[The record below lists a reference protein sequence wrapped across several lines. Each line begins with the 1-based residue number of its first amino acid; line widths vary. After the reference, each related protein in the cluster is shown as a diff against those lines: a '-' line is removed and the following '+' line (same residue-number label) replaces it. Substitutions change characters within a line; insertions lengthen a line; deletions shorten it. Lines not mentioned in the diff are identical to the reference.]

1 MMFSAVVAEKTS
13 RTPNGEESMSRVLF
27 FEDGS
32 MEQIGIFELD
42 RLEQGISCITCV
54 FQNDAPAAGAD
65 ANTGDSSASPA
76 AAPTFHSGAPAA
88 VEYFVVGTAHVVNG
102 EAEPSR
108 GRLLVFEIVAN
119 RRVHLI
125 AEKEVKGGVFSL
137 AQVSGG
143 RLVAGVGSKV
153 SIYNLMGGK
162 ENLSNFTGQ
171 PELLHECTHS
181 NQIMSLFLKTKGDN
195 ILVGDL
201 VRSMTLLRYKPHE
214 HAIQEIARDFNSSY
228 LRGVEILDG
237 ASEDIFVGTDISG
250 NLHCLRQQSDAL
262 TDEERS
268 RLEPCGEFHVGD
280 YLNAFRRGSLVGQ
293 PIDVDAPQS
302 AKGPAETC
310 SSILGNNYQ
319 SITGLKVGT
328 SCVLYGGVSGSIG
341 NVIALSE
348 DSYRF
353 FASVERV
360 MKRVVMPMGG
370 LNHRDWRSFQND
382 LRVAPQRNMVDGD
395 LVEMLLEFDRQQLE
409 QVAREINDELNL
421 VIAAAN
427 ATGPAKS
434 SSIVSSPL
442 STIPTGQMLLNME
455 RDKLQLSV
463 EDIMHRI
470 EDMSRLH

>member
-1 MMFSAVVAEKTS
+1 M
-13 RTPNGEESMSRVLF
+13 NRVLF

-42 RLEQGISCITCV
+42 RLEEGISCTTCV
-54 FQNDAPAAGAD
+54 FQN
-65 ANTGDSSASPA
+65 NSPA
-76 AAPTFHSGAPAA
+76 PGIDAGSSSPAPSSTAANATTFHSGAPAA

-102 EAEPSR
+102 ETEPSR
-108 GRLLVFEIVAN
+108 GRLLVFEIVTN

-137 AQVSGG
+137 AQVCG

-181 NQIMSLFLKTKGDN
+181 NQITSLFLKTKGDS
-195 ILVGDL
+195 ILVGDV

-214 HAIQEIARDFNSSY
+214 RALQEIARDPNSSY

-237 ASEDIFVGTDISG
+237 ASSEDIFVGADLSG
-250 NLHCLRQQSDAL
+250 NLHCHRQQSDAV
-262 TDEERS
+262 TDEQRS
-268 RLEPCGEFHVGD
+268 QLEACGEFHLGD
-280 YLNAFRRGSLVGQ
+280 YLNVLRRGSLVGQ
-293 PIDVDAPQS
+293 PIDADAPQAAAAATS
-302 AKGPAETC
+302 KGPAEATI
-310 SSILGNNYQ
+310 SILSNNYH

-328 SCVLYGGVSGSIG
+328 SCLLYGGVSGSIG
-341 NVIALSE
+341 NVISLSE

-353 FASVERV
+353 FAAVERV
-360 MKRVVMPMGG
+360 MKRTVLPTGG
-370 LNHRDWRSFQND
+370 LNHRDWRSFQNE
-382 LRVAPQRNMVDGD
+382 LRVLPQRNMVDGD
-395 LVEMLLEFDRQQLE
+395 LVEMLLEFDRKQLE
-409 QVAREINDELNL
+409 EVTREINDELNL

-442 STIPTGQMLLNME
+442 STIPTGHMLLNME

-463 EDIMHRI
+463 EDIVHRV

>member
-1 MMFSAVVAEKTS
+1 
-13 RTPNGEESMSRVLF
+13 
-27 FEDGS
+27 

-42 RLEQGISCITCV
+42 RLEQGISCATCT
-54 FQNDAPAAGAD
+54 FQNETAASSADATTSPAPAA
-65 ANTGDSSASPA
+65 TY
-76 AAPTFHSGAPAA
+76 HSGAPAS
-88 VEYFVVGTAHVVNG
+88 VEYFVVGTAHVING

-137 AQVSGG
+137 AQVCG
-143 RLVAGVGSKV
+143 RLAAGVGSKV
-153 SIYNLMGGK
+153 SVYNLIGGK

-181 NQIMSLFLKTKGDN
+181 NQIMSLYLKAKGDN

-201 VRSMTLLRYKPHE
+201 VRSMTLLRYKPNE
-214 HAIQEIARDFNSSY
+214 RTLQEIARDFNSSY
-228 LRGVEILDG
+228 LRGVEVLDG
-237 ASEDIFVGTDISG
+237 VSEDIFVGTDISG
-250 NLHCLRQQSDAL
+250 NLHCLRQQSDAV

-293 PIDVDAPQS
+293 PIDTDAPHS
-302 AKGPAETC
+302 TAKGPAEANI
-310 SSILGNNYQ
+310 SILSDNYQ

-328 SCVLYGGVSGSIG
+328 SCLLYGGVSGSIG
-341 NVIALSE
+341 NVISLSE
-348 DSYRF
+348 DSHRF
-353 FASVERV
+353 FAAVERV
-360 MKRVVMPMGG
+360 MKRTVMPTGG

-382 LRVAPQRNMVDGD
+382 LRVAPQRNMIDGD
-395 LVEMLLEFDRQQLE
+395 LVEMLLDFDRKQLE
-409 QVAREINDELNL
+409 EAAREINDELNL
-421 VIAAAN
+421 LIAAAN

-434 SSIVSSPL
+434 SSIVASPL
-442 STIPTGQMLLNME
+442 STIPTGQMLLNLE

-463 EDIMHRI
+463 EDIVHRI
-470 EDMSRLH
+470 EDISRLH